1 MNNLNYKDIESK
13 VREMVEK
20 SISILYK
27 IDRDNIKDGVSER
40 NLCARLA
47 LYLHEE
53 LNNSPFSNNYYVD
66 VEYNRMGLNIKKQIQ
81 EANRNLKS
89 IVCDLLIHSRGRNLV
104 HNNEKICLPDNLLA
118 LEMKREPNKNNAT
131 RESDRERLKAMTKI
145 EVGNNTIGH
154 VANTVFGVFLEIGI
168 TCYELEFYSNGKM
181 VDKRQIPVN

>member
-47 LYLHEE
+47 IYLHEE
-53 LNNSPFSNNYYVD
+53 LKKSSFSNNYFVD
-66 VEYNRMGLNIKKQIQ
+66 VEYNRMGLNIKKKIL
-81 EANRNLKS
+81 ETNRTLRS
-89 IVCDLLIHSRGRNLV
+89 VVCDLLIHSRGHNL
-104 HNNEKICLPDNLLA
+104 NSPNEMNGLPDNLLA
-118 LEMKREPNKNNAT
+118 LEMKKESNKDNGT

-154 VANTVFGVFLEIGI
+154 VANTVLGVFLEIGI
-168 TCYELEFYSNGKM
+168 TSYELEFYSNGKM